1 MPRTITAIR
10 KYRQGIT
17 VDELESYI
25 IVFDN
30 GETLI
35 TNADDILSFDTLQA
49 YVERSVRTGLECPDD
64 QDWQEHVRS
73 IYEQTKLADEAK
85 TPAPTPT

>member
-1 MPRTITAIR
+1 MARTITAIR

-35 TNADDILSFDTLQA
+35 TNADDILSFSTLQA
-49 YVERSVRTGLECPDD
+49 FVERSLRTGLEQPTD
-64 QDWQEHVRS
+64 QPWEDFVRDV
-73 IYEQTKLADEAK
+73 YEQTELADAKAK
-85 TPAPTPT
+85 TPT